1 MSPRVIFFVSKKRF
15 FFFFYQVL
23 TLGEKKK
30 EGKYRVDLAY
40 KR

>member
-1 MSPRVIFFVSKKRF
+1 MSPRVIFFVSKKR
-15 FFFFYQVL
+15 FFFYQVL

>member
-1 MSPRVIFFVSKKRF
+1 MSPRVIFFLLVKSV
-15 FFFFYQVL
+15 FFFYQVL

>member
-1 MSPRVIFFVSKKRF
+1 MSPRVIFLLVKSV
-15 FFFFYQVL
+15 FFYQVL